1 MRTAKLLV
9 LFLMATGLAA
19 AQTAQ
24 RKHPPVTQGA
34 TETSAVE
41 LSKELGQGQK
51 VLVIDVRSP
60 EEFATGHI
68 PGATNIPIEELSRRI
83 AEMKVPKDT
92 TIVTMCEHGGR
103 SSRAALELQKLG
115 YKSSSFCKLESWKK
129 EGHKTETGA
138 GKTQK
143 TSKVYRFY
151 CHHSCLSY
159 IETTDLDQ
167 VCERCDCG
175 HPYRECMK
183 EG

>member
-1 MRTAKLLV
+1 MRTAGLVALLLTV
-9 LFLMATGLAA
+9 TSFAA
-19 AQTAQ
+19 AQTAERQ
-24 RKHPPVTQGA
+24 HAPAAQGA
-34 TETSAVE
+34 TETSAAE
-41 LSKELGQGQK
+41 LSRQMGEGKK

-60 EEFATGHI
+60 EEFASGHI
-68 PGATNIPIEELSRRI
+68 PGATNIPIEELSKRI
-83 AEMKVPKDT
+83 GEMKVSKDT
-92 TIVTMCEHGGR
+92 TIVTICEHGGR

-129 EGHKTETGA
+129 EGHKTETGG
-138 GKTQK
+138 GKEQK
-143 TSKVYRFY
+143 TSRVYRFY

-159 IETTDLDQ
+159 VETTDLDQ

>member
-1 MRTAKLLV
+1 MRATRVAALLLLTTV
-9 LFLMATGLAA
+9 SAT
-19 AQTAQ
+19 AQTAE
-24 RKHPPVTQGA
+24 RKHAPAAEGA
-34 TETSAVE
+34 TETPAAE
-41 LSKELGQGQK
+41 LSKQLGEGKK

-60 EEFATGHI
+60 EEFESGHI
-68 PGATNIPIEELSRRI
+68 PGATNIPIEDLSERI
-83 AEMKVPKDT
+83 GEMKVSKDT
-92 TIVTMCEHGGR
+92 TIVTVCEHGGR

-129 EGHKTETGA
+129 EGRKTETGV
-138 GKTQK
+138 GKAKK
-143 TSKVYRFY
+143 TSKVHRFY

-159 IETTDLDQ
+159 VETTDLAQ